1 MRHPFVLIGP
11 VLLMSGLLAA
21 CGGSAGVAS
30 APASPQE
37 QACVAQADQDPALK
51 EARAIA
57 AGRLDWEYQHEPEM
71 RQLRR
76 DAITRCLRARGLAPR
91 GGVERPR

>member
-1 MRHPFVLIGP
+1 MKR
-11 VLLMSGLLAA
+11 LLMLLVPLSLGA
-21 CGGSAGVAS
+21 CGGSGIAS
-30 APASPQE
+30 APVSPQE

-57 AGRLDWEYQHEPEM
+57 AGRLDWEFQHEPEM
-71 RQLRR
+71 RQLRQ